1 MQPDHFN
8 QIWREL
14 ETARKSVLTRHRR
27 NEPPLNCHLELAES
41 KQLLKHLMDSQVPR
55 AHPAPGFVRCVWG
68 HGKMPDADRKNR
80 STDGVAKKQLAR
92 FIFALPQAAP
102 QLPMREH
109 LPNQFR
115 RLFALAKCWHFY
127 TLVVVRGLSK
137 GSLVIPA

>member
-1 MQPDHFN
+1 
-8 QIWREL
+8 
-14 ETARKSVLTRHRR
+14 
-27 NEPPLNCHLELAES
+27 
-41 KQLLKHLMDSQVPR
+41 
-55 AHPAPGFVRCVWG
+55 
-68 HGKMPDADRKNR
+68 MPDADRKNR